1 MKYEKDRHYAGPFC
15 LYRHSCSTDNCS
27 MLSFSD
33 PMLSFYYRQ
42 IAAVVAANLPECAFF
57 QELHLTRANGVLFVS
72 PI

>member
-1 MKYEKDRHYAGPFC
+1 
-15 LYRHSCSTDNCS
+15 

-42 IAAVVAANLPECAFF
+42 IAAVVATNLPECAFF